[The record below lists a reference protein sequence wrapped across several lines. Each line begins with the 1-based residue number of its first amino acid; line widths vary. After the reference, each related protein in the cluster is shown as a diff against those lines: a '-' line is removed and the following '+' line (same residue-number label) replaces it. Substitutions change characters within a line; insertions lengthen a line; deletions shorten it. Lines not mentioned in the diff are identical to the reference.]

1 MITMT
6 DISINKEYTNKDFG
20 DALKELKERKGL
32 SYMQIAIKSGLSD
45 SYLVLLVQKKALPPK
60 DKYIKKIAK
69 AFNLKPEYFK
79 EYRQRRLAEKLNTLN
94 FHKESYDVPLSNEEI
109 EYLKNIIDEH
119 FRKRN
124 K

>member
-1 MITMT
+1 MVTMT
-6 DISINKEYTNKDFG
+6 DISINEEYTNKDFG

-94 FHKESYDVPLSNEEI
+94 FHKENYDVPLSEEEV
-109 EYLKNIIDEH
+109 EYLKKIIEKH
-119 FRKRN
+119 TGEKI
-124 K
+124 